1 MNKCDNPVYQKVTRR
16 GKVCDICMKRSKGVQ
31 QECQTC
37 TMTTCR
43 KCYNERNFDQYHDLS
58 LAEGLDWTNIINPA
72 DEVEPRRGPIVR
84 HIESDGSLSSQPRAK
99 AVVAPKPHNYPNRG
113 NHPDAHKKEYGHK
126 ELYSKSKQNASAPE
140 DPKRKNQSTDEQ
152 QPAKKKPKRQD
163 YQLYQ
168 TTSKRADN
176 ERNGDHRAGEQHA
189 NNERIG
195 DQRTGDQHASS
206 AHGTGFDHQA
216 GHPPLGPQY
225 PPGRQT
231 MVYDPRTGHYYPH
244 QRHGFG
250 YGHHGMGIPHPQ
262 QQRNV
267 DYGHQGMGQFYPE
280 EQQGFAH
287 DGRLPSLRPLPT
299 QPLAHPRDDFRAPE
313 HAQAAQ
319 MPFQRDYYGQ
329 QAYHHQMGFQHPSEP
344 QNMLHS
350 PQMGSYHPQYPQHL
364 GFDIPQTG
372 YGHPQA
378 GYHGPQQ
385 PRALTPHDP
394 RMTGLREARDQQSG
408 RHTAVPQPQE
418 DLGIPEPQQRR
429 GSERENSALLP
440 GTPHGSTPE
449 SMVPYMRA
457 PLQDT
462 DDDFPPARARQ
473 QQRQSARTQ
482 SDQNSLSVPKAAP
495 EYQAMNMRMPLQ
507 DTDDDFPPSRQQRQ
521 SARTQSDEGSLFVPE
536 AVPKHQA
543 MNMRMPL
550 RDTDDDFPPLR
561 SRQQRNPAKIQSDE
575 GSLFVP
581 EAVLKPHAPN
591 TRMPLQDT
599 DDDFPPSL
607 KSRQQRKGAKTQSD
621 EDSLFVP
628 EAESVSQSDRDSLYG
643 QAYEDADE
651 VSVVGGPE
659 AVQQRAAE
667 QQLDAN
673 QGGEQLSKQERE
685 NLIAR
690 LVSAWAYTPE
700 INRIRNDQDFL
711 SGALAA
717 IEELRG
723 SVMLGAFGPGD
734 ATKAIACAWLD
745 SLRKTYLG
753 YARRS

>member
-1 MNKCDNPVYQKVTRR
+1 
-16 GKVCDICMKRSKGVQ
+16 
-31 QECQTC
+31 
-37 TMTTCR
+37 MTTCR
-43 KCYNERNFDQYHDLS
+43 KCYNARNFDQYHDLS
-58 LAEGLDWTNIINPA
+58 LAEGLDWTNTINPA

-99 AVVAPKPHNYPNRG
+99 AATAPKPHNYPNRG

-126 ELYSKSKQNASAPE
+126 ELYSKSKQNASVSE
-140 DPKRKNQSTDEQ
+140 DPKRKNPSTDEQ

-189 NNERIG
+189 DNERIG
-195 DQRTGDQHASS
+195 DQRTGDQRASLP
-206 AHGTGFDHQA
+206 HGTGFDHQGGYPA
-216 GHPPLGPQY
+216 VGPQF
-225 PPGRQT
+225 PQMHHN
-231 MVYDPRTGHYYPH
+231 MVYDPRTGQYYPH
-244 QRHGFG
+244 QPHGFD
-250 YGHHGMGIPHPQ
+250 YGRHGMGIPRPQ
-262 QQRNV
+262 QQHNV
-267 DYGHQGMGQFYPE
+267 DYGHQRMGQSNPE
-280 EQQGFAH
+280 EQQSFAH
-287 DGRLPSLRPLPT
+287 NGRLPSLRPLPI
-299 QPLAHPRDDFRAPE
+299 QPLAHNPTSRHQDDFRVPE
-313 HAQAAQ
+313 HVQAAQ

-344 QNMLHS
+344 QNMLRS

-364 GFDIPQTG
+364 GFGIDQAG

-385 PRALTPHDP
+385 PRTLTPHDP
-394 RMTGLREARDQQSG
+394 RMTGLREAHDQQSG
-408 RHTAVPQPQE
+408 RHTAVSQPQE

-449 SMVPYMRA
+449 FPVPNMRA

-462 DDDFPPARARQ
+462 DDDFPPSRK
-473 QQRQSARTQ
+473 QRQSARTQ
-482 SDQNSLSVPKAAP
+482 S
-495 EYQAMNMRMPLQ
+495 E
-507 DTDDDFPPSRQQRQ
+507 
-521 SARTQSDEGSLFVPE
+521 EGSLFVPE
-536 AVPKHQA
+536 ATPKQQA

-550 RDTDDDFPPLR
+550 RDTDDDFPPR
-561 SRQQRNPAKIQSDE
+561 MSRQQRNPAKIQSDE

-591 TRMPLQDT
+591 RRMPLQDT

-621 EDSLFVP
+621 EDSLFVL
-628 EAESVSQSDRDSLYG
+628 EAESVSQSDRDSLFG
-643 QAYEDADE
+643 QAHEDADE
-651 VSVVGGPE
+651 VSVIGGPE
-659 AVQQRAAE
+659 VVQQRAAE

-711 SGALAA
+711 SGALAG
-717 IEELRG
+717 IEELRR

>member
-1 MNKCDNPVYQKVTRR
+1 
-16 GKVCDICMKRSKGVQ
+16 
-31 QECQTC
+31 
-37 TMTTCR
+37 MTTCR
-43 KCYNERNFDQYHDLS
+43 KCYNEGNFDQYHDLS

-99 AVVAPKPHNYPNRG
+99 AAAAPKPHNYPNRG

-126 ELYSKSKQNASAPE
+126 ELYSKSKQNASVPE
-140 DPKRKNQSTDEQ
+140 DPKKKNPSADEQ

-176 ERNGDHRAGEQHA
+176 EHNGDHRAGEQHA

-225 PPGRQT
+225 PPGHQT
-231 MVYDPRTGHYYPH
+231 MVYDPRTGHYYYPH

-250 YGHHGMGIPHPQ
+250 YGHHGMGIPRPQ
-262 QQRNV
+262 QQHNV
-267 DYGHQGMGQFYPE
+267 DYGHQRMGQSYPE
-280 EQQGFAH
+280 EQQSFAH
-287 DGRLPSLRPLPT
+287 NGRLPSLRPLPI
-299 QPLAHPRDDFRAPE
+299 QPSTSRHQDDFRVPE
-313 HAQAAQ
+313 HVQAAQ

-344 QNMLHS
+344 QNMLRS

-394 RMTGLREARDQQSG
+394 RMTGLREAHDQQSG

-418 DLGIPEPQQRR
+418 NLGIPEPQQRR

-449 SMVPYMRA
+449 SLVPNMRA
-457 PLQDT
+457 
-462 DDDFPPARARQ
+462 
-473 QQRQSARTQ
+473 
-482 SDQNSLSVPKAAP
+482 
-495 EYQAMNMRMPLQ
+495 
-507 DTDDDFPPSRQQRQ
+507 
-521 SARTQSDEGSLFVPE
+521 
-536 AVPKHQA
+536 
-543 MNMRMPL
+543 PL

-599 DDDFPPSL
+599 DDDFPPSF

-628 EAESVSQSDRDSLYG
+628 EAESVSQSDRDSLFG

-659 AVQQRAAE
+659 VVQQHAAE
-667 QQLDAN
+667 QQLDAS

-685 NLIAR
+685 NLIER
-690 LVSAWAYTPE
+690 LVSAWAHTPE
-700 INRIRNDQDFL
+700 IKRIRNNQGFL
-711 SGALAA
+711 PGALAG
-717 IEELRG
+717 IEELRR
-723 SVMLGAFGPGD
+723 SIMLGAFGPSD

-745 SLRKTYLG
+745 SLRKTYLS